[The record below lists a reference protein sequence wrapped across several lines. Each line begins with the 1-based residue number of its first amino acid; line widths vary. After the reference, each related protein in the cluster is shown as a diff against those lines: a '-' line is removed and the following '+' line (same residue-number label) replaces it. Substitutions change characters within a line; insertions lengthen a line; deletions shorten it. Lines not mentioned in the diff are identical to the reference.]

1 MAEASWPRAPRHVPA
16 QTDPVESCQQYAAQ
30 NPQITMGPINNHIV
44 SSYFMSHGERSR
56 TKLPSE
62 IYSLPSSSSPS
73 SFFVLQKN
81 NPPTMTK
88 LYLSTLN
95 FVFSLSPNARIW
107 DYINDVVAW
116 PFFHP
121 PFNSLL
127 WADVYKIH
135 NNGTAKGWSWNLNES
150 VWTEYTMKW
159 D

>member
-1 MAEASWPRAPRHVPA
+1 
-16 QTDPVESCQQYAAQ
+16 
-30 NPQITMGPINNHIV
+30 
-44 SSYFMSHGERSR
+44 
-56 TKLPSE
+56 
-62 IYSLPSSSSPS
+62 
-73 SFFVLQKN
+73 
-81 NPPTMTK
+81 MTK

-150 VWTEYTMKW
+150 VWSEYTMKLDW
-159 D
+159 IGITSEPFHLQLLTKYISDRE

>member
-1 MAEASWPRAPRHVPA
+1 MAEASWLVPPRHVPA

-44 SSYFMSHGERSR
+44 SSYFMSHRELSR

-62 IYSLPSSSSPS
+62 IYSL
-73 SFFVLQKN
+73 SFF
-81 NPPTMTK
+81 PPQPWPSFT
-88 LYLSTLN
+88 STLLN
-95 FVFSLSPNARIW
+95 FVFSFSPNARIW

-135 NNGTAKGWSWNLNES
+135 NNGTTKGWSWNLNES
-150 VWTEYTMKW
+150 VWNEYTMNY